1 MVKITF
7 VQPDGSALDV
17 DAKVGG
23 TVMEAAVNNM
33 VKGIDADC
41 GGSCAC
47 ATCHVY
53 VSSEWKEKL
62 QAADVMEADMLEYA
76 HEPDE
81 FSRLS
86 CQLRITPDMEG
97 LVVRVP
103 AQQS

>member
-7 VQPDGSALDV
+7 VQPDGSKVEV

-23 TVMEAAVNNM
+23 TVMEVAVNNM

-41 GGSCAC
+41 GGACAC

-53 VSSEWKEKL
+53 IDDEWKDKL
-62 QAADVMEADMLEYA
+62 QATEVMESDMLEYA
-76 HEPDE
+76 FEPDAN
-81 FSRLS
+81 SRLS
-86 CQLRITPDMEG
+86 CQVRITAEMEG

-103 AQQS
+103 SQQS